1 MTEYNY
7 ATTITIYFEDG
18 STDKVYP
25 SSEEEVKESLESW
38 EQSLYYGDCVKFT
51 VEYEKHVDGKLI
63 RHTEVFTEYGEAPQI
78 TEEEVNEFV
87 ELRESIGKNQKE
99 FARFTGIPFR
109 TIQNWENGVNS
120 CPGYVLAMLKTC
132 VASKETWYSEY
143 FMNDYARKMRR

>member
-1 MTEYNY
+1 MTEYDY
-7 ATTITIYFEDG
+7 VTTFTIYFEDG
-18 STDKVYP
+18 STDKIYH
-25 SSEEEVKESLESW
+25 SGEDEVKESIESW
-38 EQSLYYGDCVKFT
+38 EQSLYYGDCVKFK
-51 VEYEKHVDGKLI
+51 VEYEKPVDGKLI
-63 RHTEVFTEYGEAPQI
+63 RHTEVLTEYGEEPQI

-109 TIQNWENGVNS
+109 TIQNWENGVNT

-132 VASKETWYSEY
+132 VANKETWHSEY

>member
-1 MTEYNY
+1 MTEYDH
-7 ATTITIYFEDG
+7 ATTFTIYFEDG

-25 SSEEEVKESLESW
+25 SGEEEVKESLESW
-38 EQSLYYGDCVKFT
+38 EQSLYYGDCVKFE

-63 RHTEVFTEYGEAPQI
+63 RHTEVFTEYGEEPQI

-109 TIQNWENGVNS
+109 TIQNWENGVNT

>member
-63 RHTEVFTEYGEAPQI
+63 RHTEVFTEYGEDPQI

-109 TIQNWENGVNS
+109 TIQNWENGVKS

-132 VASKETWYSEY
+132 DASKETWYSEY

>member
-1 MTEYNY
+1 M
-7 ATTITIYFEDG
+7 
-18 STDKVYP
+18 
-25 SSEEEVKESLESW
+25 
-38 EQSLYYGDCVKFT
+38 KFK

-63 RHTEVFTEYGEAPQI
+63 RHTEVFTEYGEKPQV

-109 TIQNWENGVNS
+109 TIQNWENGVNT

-132 VASKETWYSEY
+132 VTHKETWHSEF

>member
-1 MTEYNY
+1 MIEYGY
-7 ATTITIYFEDG
+7 ATTFTIYFEDG
-18 STDKVYP
+18 STDKVYA
-25 SSEEEVKESLESW
+25 SDEEEIKESIESL
-38 EQSLYYGDCVKFT
+38 EQSLYYGDCVKFK

-63 RHTEVFTEYGEAPQI
+63 RHTEVFTEYGEKPQV

-109 TIQNWENGVNS
+109 TIQNWENGVNT

-132 VASKETWYSEY
+132 VTHKETWHSEF